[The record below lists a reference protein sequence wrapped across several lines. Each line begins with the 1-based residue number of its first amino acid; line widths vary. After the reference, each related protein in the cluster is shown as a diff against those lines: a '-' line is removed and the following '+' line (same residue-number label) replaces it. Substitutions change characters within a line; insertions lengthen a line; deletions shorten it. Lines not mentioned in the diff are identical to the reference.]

1 MEFRQLQHFLVV
13 AQELSFT
20 RAAEKAYVSQQALS
34 KSVIALEKEL
44 GVTLFERLPRGLEL
58 TPCGQL
64 LLKRSYHISTLIN
77 ETITDIH
84 NMDEEYSTN
93 IRLAITAGVE
103 DTFPVSILF
112 RFQREHPHY
121 RISTIIHNDRLIE
134 ERLIAEQLELGL
146 MGARG
151 DTVRLDFYPLIRSK
165 TRVVMHRDNPLSIQE
180 SVRLDELRYEK
191 FLFASSDFYS
201 NNRLL
206 AICNLMGF
214 TPDIRHQAASV
225 EYWVKLVT
233 ENQGIFLCPEEAVV
247 KIRDPRIRMLRVK
260 DDPCFFH
267 VHLATKKNS
276 VLSPGA
282 QQLKKFILDSVM
294 QDK

>member
-58 TPCGQL
+58 TPYGQL

-84 NMDEEYSTN
+84 NMDEAYSTN

-112 RFQREHPHY
+112 RFQREHPQY
-121 RISTIIHNDRLIE
+121 RINTIIHNDRLIE
-134 ERLIAEQLELGL
+134 DRLIAEQLELGL

-151 DTVRLDFYPLIRSK
+151 DTVRLDFYPLIRSETIRK
-165 TRVVMHRDNPLSIQE
+165 VNGWKYEIMNFQ
-180 SVRLDELRYEK
+180 VR
-191 FLFASSDFYS
+191 
-201 NNRLL
+201 
-206 AICNLMGF
+206 
-214 TPDIRHQAASV
+214 
-225 EYWVKLVT
+225 
-233 ENQGIFLCPEEAVV
+233 
-247 KIRDPRIRMLRVK
+247 
-260 DDPCFFH
+260 
-267 VHLATKKNS
+267 
-276 VLSPGA
+276 
-282 QQLKKFILDSVM
+282 
-294 QDK
+294 

>member
-58 TPCGQL
+58 TPYGQL

-84 NMDEEYSTN
+84 NMDEAYSTN

-112 RFQREHPHY
+112 RFQREHPQY
-121 RISTIIHNDRLIE
+121 RINTIIHNDRLIE
-134 ERLIAEQLELGL
+134 DRLIAEQLELGL

-151 DTVRLDFYPLIRSK
+151 DTVRLDFYPLIRSE
-165 TRVVMHRDNPLSIQE
+165 TRVVMHKDNPLSVKE
-180 SVRLDELRYEK
+180 SIRLDELRHEK
-191 FLFASSDFYS
+191 FLFASTDFYS

-225 EYWVKLVT
+225 GYWIQLVA
-233 ENQGIFLCPEEAVV
+233 ENQGIFLCPKEAVV

-282 QQLKKFILDSVM
+282 QKLKEFILGNI
-294 QDK
+294 